1 MVVAISLYATVT
13 IPNLRTLALQ
23 PIAEQQI
30 TMGGRLRAWLNQPMA
45 SPMEAK
51 LVPELTQ
58 GEKYEVVSLICAS
71 NNLIIAALVGVLL
84 FQGAQA
90 YAHRQFDKEMKDM
103 QEANKVQ
110 KKD

>member
-1 MVVAISLYATVT
+1 MVAAISLYATVT

-30 TMGGRLRAWLNQPMA
+30 TLGGRMRAWLHQPMA
-45 SPMEAK
+45 SSAEAQ
-51 LVPELTQ
+51 LVPDLTD

-71 NNLIIAALVGVLL
+71 NNLIIGALVGVLL

-90 YAHRQFDKEMKDM
+90 YAHRQFEKEMKKM
-103 QEANKVQ
+103 REAEKVQ